1 MKSAWGRPM
10 ALKGFFNKLLF
21 IDLTSGSF
29 REESIPEDLS
39 GTFLGGK
46 GLGSYLLRQYNPPSV
61 DPLSPQN
68 CIIFTTGL
76 GTDTALPGSSR
87 YGVYTKSP
95 QTGIYSESY
104 SGGKIAQAF
113 SRTGYDAVV
122 ISGASEQPI
131 FLEIFEGGARI
142 HPAGQLWGM
151 ETYQAEDSLKKAIS
165 QKGAGALVIGPAGE
179 NQVRFAILAT
189 DYWRSAGRT
198 GVGAILG
205 AKKVK
210 GIIFHGNQRRPVAKE
225 NELRAFR
232 KEILARVRK
241 DPKAKSLTEFGTS
254 SLVSIMNII
263 GGFPTRY
270 WSKGRLDG
278 WEKISAESLL
288 ERCHVESR
296 SCPACS
302 LKCGKTSTVKHGK
315 YRGLKVGGPDYQTI
329 NAFGGLCMITSI
341 EEIIYLNDLCDRL
354 GMDTI
359 TAGNLC
365 AFAIEASLRGI
376 ITEKLEYGNA
386 ESISKLLRKIAY
398 KEGVGIDLAGGIN
411 FVAKKWRLE
420 ELAVHVKGLEP
431 PGYDPRAL
439 RKMGLA
445 YAMADRGAC
454 HSRSGLYIP
463 ELRGEINAEKA
474 EGEAKELI
482 DYEDRLTIFDSI
494 ILCRFY
500 SDFIGW
506 KELEI
511 IINLITGE
519 SLKKHHLKQI
529 AQAITNLVRQYNI
542 QEGLS
547 RKDDYLPKRFFRE
560 TLGDG
565 KSIYTEEEFGN
576 MIDEYY
582 KARGWDPQG
591 NPP

>member
-1 MKSAWGRPM
+1 MG
-10 ALKGFFNKLLF
+10 LKGFFNRILF
-21 IDLTSGSF
+21 IDLTSESF
-29 REESIPEDLS
+29 KEEITPHNITTTL
-39 GTFLGGK
+39 LGGK
-46 GLGSYLLRQYNPPSV
+46 GLGSFLLLRYNPPRV

-76 GTDTALPGSSR
+76 GTDTPLPGSSR

-104 SGGKIAQAF
+104 SGGRIAQAF

-131 FLEIFEGGARI
+131 FLEISEGGARI
-142 HPAGQLWGM
+142 HPARQFWGM
-151 ETYQAEDSLKKAIS
+151 ETYQAEDSLKKAIC
-165 QKGAGALVIGPAGE
+165 QKKAEALVIGPAGE
-179 NQVRFAILAT
+179 NRVKFAILAT

-210 GIIFHGNQRRPVAKE
+210 GIIFHGKKRRPVSQE
-225 NELRAFR
+225 HQLRAFK

-241 DPKAKSLTEFGTS
+241 DPKAKSLREFGS
-254 SLVSIMNII
+254 SGLVSIMNTI

-278 WEKISAESLL
+278 WEEISAESLL
-288 ERCHVESR
+288 RHCHVESR
-296 SCPACS
+296 SCPICS
-302 LKCGKTSTVKHGK
+302 LKCAKTSTVKHGK
-315 YRGLKVGGPDYQTI
+315 YQGLRVGGPDYQTI
-329 NAFGGLCMITSI
+329 NAFGGLCMIRSI

-354 GMDTI
+354 GIDTI

-376 ITEKLEYGNA
+376 ITENLEYGNA
-386 ESISKLLRKIAY
+386 ESIAKLLSKIAY
-398 KEGVGIDLAGGIN
+398 KEGVGMDLAEGIN
-411 FVAKKWRLE
+411 LVAKKWGLE
-420 ELAVHVKGLEP
+420 ELAVQVKGLEP

-439 RKMGLA
+439 RGMGLA

-454 HSRSGLYIP
+454 HSRSGLYIA
-463 ELRGEINAEKA
+463 ELRGEISAEKT
-474 EGEAKELI
+474 EGKVKELI

-506 KELEI
+506 KELEM

-519 SLKKHHLKQI
+519 SFQERQLKQI
-529 AQAITNLVRQYNI
+529 AQTTANLVRRYNI
-542 QEGLS
+542 QEGVS
-547 RKDDYLPKRFFRE
+547 KRDDYLPKRFFKE
-560 TLGDG
+560 TLADG
-565 KSIYTEEEFGN
+565 KGIYTEEEFCK

-582 KARGWDPQG
+582 KERGWDPKG
-591 NPP
+591 NPPQVA